1 MAKKRLGIIQSR
13 GLGDIVIALP
23 IARYYYNEGYEVLW
37 PIAQEF
43 VPSVEK
49 TVPWIK
55 WIPLV
60 ADGNNYFYETPMERL
75 KNFKCDEIIC
85 LYQSLSSHPEF
96 AKRPEFQITGFDQIK
111 YHIAQVPFKQKWTLA
126 ECITRD
132 PQREQA
138 LKDRVGIQGDVPYVV
153 VHLEGSD
160 YSTTI
165 DPGWIPEGWKTVEIT
180 PVTDCIFDWL
190 SILEGAQSII
200 AVDSVIANVVDQLG
214 IADEV
219 DSYFLPRSHLHL
231 TPVLGC
237 AWTVLEPN
245 AETLKRITIFRTG

>member
-1 MAKKRLGIIQSR
+1 MAKKKLGIIQSR

-23 IARYYYNEGYEVLW
+23 IARYYHNEGYEVLW

-60 ADGNNYFYETPMERL
+60 VDGNNYFYETPMERL

-138 LKDRVGIQGDVPYVV
+138 LKDRVGIQGDEPYVV

-165 DPGWIPEGWKTVEIT
+165 DPNWIPEGWKTVEIT
-180 PVTDCIFDWL
+180 PITDCIFDWL
-190 SILEGAQSII
+190 GVLEGAQSII
-200 AVDSVIANVVDQLG
+200 AVDSVIANIADQLG
-214 IADEV
+214 IADSV

-245 AETLKRITIFRTG
+245 PETLKRITIFRTS

>member
-1 MAKKRLGIIQSR
+1 MAKKKLGIIQSR

-23 IARYYYNEGYEVLW
+23 IARYYHNEGYEVLW

-43 VPSVEK
+43 IPSVEK

-60 ADGNNYFYETPMERL
+60 VDGNNYFYETPMERL

-138 LKDRVGIQGDVPYVV
+138 LKDRVGIQGDEPYVV

-165 DPGWIPEGWKTVEIT
+165 DPSWIPEGWKTVEIT
-180 PVTDCIFDWL
+180 PITDCIFDWL
-190 SILEGAQSII
+190 GVLEGAQSII
-200 AVDSVIANVVDQLG
+200 AVDSVIANIADQLG
-214 IADEV
+214 IADSV

-245 AETLKRITIFRTG
+245 PETLKRITIFRAG

>member
-1 MAKKRLGIIQSR
+1 MAKKKIGFIQSR
-13 GLGDIVIALP
+13 GAGDLVIALP
-23 IARYYYNEGYEVLW
+23 IAKYYHDQDYEVLW

-43 VPSVEK
+43 ISSFK
-49 TVPWIK
+49 DTVPWIK

-60 ADGNNYFYETPMERL
+60 VDGNNYFYETPFERL
-75 KNFKCDEIIC
+75 RNLKCDEIIC

-111 YHIAQVPFKQKWTLA
+111 YHIAQVPFKQKWTLDQ
-126 ECITRD
+126 CITRD

-138 LKDRVGIQGDVPYVV
+138 LKEQVGIQGDEPYVV

-165 DPGWIPEGWKTVEIT
+165 DPNWIPEGWKTIEIT
-180 PVTDCIFDWL
+180 PITDCVFDWL
-190 SILEGAQSII
+190 GVLEDAQSII
-200 AVDSVIANVVDQLG
+200 AVDSVIANMVDQLG
-214 IADEV
+214 IADNV
-219 DSYFLPRSHLHL
+219 DSYFLPRSHIQL

-245 AETLKRITIFRTG
+245 PETLKRITIFKTG